1 MAIKFT
7 KHRPNKGTFTAI
19 WEFEDQIW
27 STTFK
32 YEGDRIFR
40 YHAHDDIFEEIISV
54 LHYIPTNNPKVRD
67 VKYAIVREG

>member
-7 KHRPNKGTFTAI
+7 KKRPTKGTFTAI

-32 YEGDRIFR
+32 YVGGEVFR
-40 YHAHDDIFEEIISV
+40 YHAHDDSFEEIQDV
-54 LHYIPTNNPKVRD
+54 LYHIPTNNPKVRD
-67 VKYAIVREG
+67 VKYAVVREG